1 VWRVL
6 DKCHKVRN
14 QGEYEGFLNVDE
26 RLIADL
32 IAAATT
38 VLEALEA
45 LEALGPL

>member
-1 VWRVL
+1 MWRVL

-38 VLEALEA
+38 VLET

>member
-1 VWRVL
+1 
-6 DKCHKVRN
+6 
-14 QGEYEGFLNVDE
+14 LNVDE

-38 VLEALEA
+38 VLVT